1 MQNNLNY
8 STNVVRVDLTK
19 VTDGGLNLNGNSG
32 KHEKSSESGYI
43 FMYRKK
49 IKSCMTEN
57 MRTVTADCTGSNSMS
72 EISCVNNT
80 SNGSKYYIP
89 VSLGE
94 NKQSSR
100 STTA

>member
-1 MQNNLNY
+1 MEKMRSHQNL
-8 STNVVRVDLTK
+8 DIFLCI
-19 VTDGGLNLNGNSG
+19 
-32 KHEKSSESGYI
+32 EK
-43 FMYRKK
+43 KN
-49 IKSCMTEN
+49 KSCMTEN
-57 MRTVTADCTGSNSMS
+57 VRPVTADCTGSNSMS

-80 SNGSKYYIP
+80 SNVSKYYIP